1 VEASNKTA
9 SNTRDSPGDADNA
22 KEEGRAF
29 YTHRQAS
36 HVFDEAQGQ
45 RGMPRA
51 LHIYPNTAR
60 QAKSAQH
67 ASTTRHGKA
76 KRS

>member
-1 VEASNKTA
+1 MQTTQK
-9 SNTRDSPGDADNA
+9 R
-22 KEEGRAF
+22 KEELFTRIAKRG
-29 YTHRQAS
+29 

-60 QAKSAQH
+60 QATSAQH
-67 ASTTRHGKA
+67 ARTTRHGKA